1 MSGRMSAGRTGALAA
16 ALLLAA
22 CAATTP
28 SVPPITSLEGRSCG
42 EHPDLAA
49 ARPLLLTGKPATATL
64 DGASP
69 CWRPPGGPA
78 STVAVFRLPD
88 AAEPYLL
95 TVASEPVG
103 ETLFSPRLLLLD
115 EQGNPVRERRR
126 DTFLFHG
133 PALKT
138 GLRVQPGERFL
149 IVASDPDSVGRRNSR
164 IVGNVQQT
172 TTVAGPVIFNLYT
185 GSEANHDV
193 TYAHNGSVT
202 VAVEPMPK
210 AQ

>member
-1 MSGRMSAGRTGALAA
+1 VLAGLTG

-28 SVPPITSLEGRSCG
+28 SVPPITSIEGRICG
-42 EHPDLAA
+42 ERPDLAA
-49 ARPLLLTGKPATATL
+49 ARPLLLTDKPVTVTL

-103 ETLFSPRLLLLD
+103 ETLFSPRLVLLD
-115 EQGNPVRERRR
+115 GQGSPLRERQR
-126 DTFLFHG
+126 DAFLFHG
-133 PALKT
+133 AALKT
-138 GLRVQPGERFL
+138 GLGCSPGN
-149 IVASDPDSVGRRNSR
+149 AS
-164 IVGNVQQT
+164 
-172 TTVAGPVIFNLYT
+172 
-185 GSEANHDV
+185 
-193 TYAHNGSVT
+193 
-202 VAVEPMPK
+202 
-210 AQ
+210 